1 MLGELEQVVLLA
13 VLRLDADGYGVT
25 IQQAIRNATGRDLTI
40 GTIHKTL
47 VRLEAK
53 GYTAS
58 RMGEASPHRGGR
70 AKRHYEVTPA
80 GVKMLRGSLQALRR
94 MAAGL
99 QVGRDRARPH
109 VARRARRSRSWRRS
123 FRRIPARSSSATWSS
138 RSRVTW

>member
-1 MLGELEQVVLLA
+1 MLGELEQLVLLA
-13 VLRLDADGYGVT
+13 ALRLNGDGYGVT
-25 IQQAIRNATGRDLTI
+25 IQDAIRRATGRDLTI

-53 GYTAS
+53 GFVES

-80 GVKMLRGSLQALRR
+80 GLKMVRASLRALKR

-99 QVGRDRARPH
+99 AVGLD
-109 VARRARRSRSWRRS
+109 
-123 FRRIPARSSSATWSS
+123 PA
-138 RSRVTW
+138 